1 MAINFLSSRCARWLR
16 VLNSGMLLS
25 GGCGELGVSGGGFP
39 GVFVGG
45 KTGSAVAARHV
56 DHRRGSQNK
65 FVAALTRFWHGVLGL
80 GRVATLGSGGSATL
94 GYDVNEGGGLG
105 GDIGCF
111 GGQNIFVVAWTA
123 SSQ

>member
-1 MAINFLSSRCARWLR
+1 MSINIFSSCCARWLR
-16 VLNSGMLLS
+16 ELYAGLLLL
-25 GGCGELGVSGGGFP
+25 GGCVKLGVSGGGFS
-39 GVFVGG
+39 GFFVGG

-94 GYDVNEGGGLG
+94 GYGVNEGGGLG